1 MTAYRTAT
9 PFGGLTGVSHLVQA
23 RLVNDPFSDPG
34 LYLDLR
40 HARRALL
47 FDLGD
52 VAALSARELMRVSDV
67 FVSHTHMDH
76 FAGFDRLLRVC
87 LHRPQPLRLVGP
99 AGFIDR
105 VAHRLHA
112 YTWNLLGSHSPDFRI
127 RVEEF
132 VDGQLVRGAEFRSRE
147 RFAARPMPPSDVGRG
162 RVLAEE
168 AFRIEAAVLDHGI
181 PSLAFAL
188 VEPVRVNVW
197 QGRLEPL
204 GLAPG
209 PWLGAAKRAAR
220 RNLPPETPVPV
231 GAGRIL
237 RLGDLVAGVFR
248 IGPGQKVAYVTDA
261 ADTPENTARIL
272 ALAAGADDL
281 FIEAVFL
288 EADRAAGTR
297 TRHLTAA
304 RAGMLAREAG
314 VRRAVPF
321 HHSARYAERPDALA
335 EEFRA
340 AFAGE
345 AGSESDI
352 DSQTAPEQK

>member
-1 MTAYRTAT
+1 
-9 PFGGLTGVSHLVQA
+9 LTSVSRLVQP

-34 LYLDLR
+34 LYLDFR

-76 FAGFDRLLRVC
+76 FAGFDRLLRICV
-87 LHRPQPLRLVGP
+87 HRPQPLRLVGP
-99 AGFIDR
+99 EGFIAR

-112 YTWNLLGSHSPDFRI
+112 YTWNLLGTHSPDFRI

-132 VDGQLVRGAEFRSRE
+132 ADGRLMRGAEFHAQAQ
-147 RFAARPMPPSDVGRG
+147 FAEWPMPPSDPGPG
-162 RVLAEE
+162 RVLAGED
-168 AFRIEAAVLDHGI
+168 FRIDATVLDHGL
-181 PSLAFAL
+181 PVLAFAL

-197 QGRLEPL
+197 QGALERL

-209 PWLGAAKRAAR
+209 PWLGEAKRAAR
-220 RNLPPETPVPV
+220 RGLPPETPVPV
-231 GAGRIL
+231 GEDRIL
-237 RLGDLVAGVFR
+237 CLGDLAEGVFR
-248 IGPGQKVAYVTDA
+248 IGPGQKVAYVTDT
-261 ADTPENTARIL
+261 ADTPDNAARIL

-288 EADRAAGTR
+288 EADRTAATR

-304 RAGMLAREAG
+304 RAGTLARAAG

-321 HHSARYAERPDALA
+321 HHSARYTDDPGALA
-335 EEFRA
+335 AEFRA
-340 AFAGE
+340 AFAGAARGTGE
-345 AGSESDI
+345 AHPPL
-352 DSQTAPEQK
+352 QP

>member
-1 MTAYRTAT
+1 MPHGALR
-9 PFGGLTGVSHLVQA
+9 GVSHLVQA

-34 LYLDLR
+34 LYLDFR
-40 HARRALL
+40 YARRALL

-67 FVSHTHMDH
+67 FVSHAHMDH

-99 AGFIDR
+99 EGFIAR

-132 VDGQLVRGAEFRSRE
+132 VGDRLVRGAEFRSQEQFGE
-147 RFAARPMPPSDVGRG
+147 RPVPPSDLPPGQ
-162 RVLAEE
+162 VLAEE
-168 AFRIEAAVLDHGI
+168 TFRVEAAVLDHGI

-188 VEPVRVNVW
+188 IEPVRVNVW
-197 QGRLEPL
+197 QGALERL

-220 RNLPPETPVPV
+220 RGLPPETPVP
-231 GAGRIL
+231 AGEDRVL
-237 RLGDLVAGVFR
+237 RLGDLAAEAFR

-261 ADTPENTARIL
+261 ADTPENVARIR
-272 ALAAGADDL
+272 ALAAGADEL

-288 EADRAAGTR
+288 EADRDAGTR

-304 RAGMLAREAG
+304 RAGTLAREAG
-314 VRRAVPF
+314 ARRAVPF
-321 HHSARYAERPDALA
+321 HHSARYADRPDALGEA
-335 EEFRA
+335 FRS
-340 AFAGE
+340 AFAGGTILGPH
-345 AGSESDI
+345 A
-352 DSQTAPEQK
+352 APEQK

>member
-1 MTAYRTAT
+1 M
-9 PFGGLTGVSHLVQA
+9 SHLVQA

-34 LYLDLR
+34 VYLDFR

-67 FVSHTHMDH
+67 FVSHAHMDH
-76 FAGFDRLLRVC
+76 FAGFDRLLRIC
-87 LHRPQPLRLVGP
+87 LHRPLPLRLVGP
-99 AGFIDR
+99 EGFIAR

-112 YTWNLLGSHSPDFRI
+112 YTWNLLGPHTPDFRI

-132 VDGQLVRGAEFRSRE
+132 DGTRLVRAAEFRAPEQFAE
-147 RFAARPMPPSDVGRG
+147 RAVAPTDPGPG

-168 AFRIEAAVLDHGI
+168 EFRIDAVRLDHGI

-197 QGRLEPL
+197 QGALERR
-204 GLAPG
+204 GLVPG

-220 RNLPPETPVPV
+220 RGLPPETAVPV
-231 GAGRIL
+231 AEDRTL
-237 RLGDLVAGVFR
+237 PLGDLAADLFR
-248 IGPGQKVAYVTDA
+248 VGPGQKVAYVTDT
-261 ADTPENTARIL
+261 ADTPDNIDRIR
-272 ALAAGADDL
+272 ALAVGADTL
-281 FIEAVFL
+281 FIEAVFR
-288 EADRAAGTR
+288 EADRAAAAR

-304 RAGMLAREAG
+304 RAGALARDAG

-321 HHSARYAERPDALA
+321 HHSARYAEAPEALTR
-335 EEFRA
+335 EFWA
-340 AFAGE
+340 AFAGGYPIPADADARA
-345 AGSESDI
+345 AGEM
-352 DSQTAPEQK
+352 K